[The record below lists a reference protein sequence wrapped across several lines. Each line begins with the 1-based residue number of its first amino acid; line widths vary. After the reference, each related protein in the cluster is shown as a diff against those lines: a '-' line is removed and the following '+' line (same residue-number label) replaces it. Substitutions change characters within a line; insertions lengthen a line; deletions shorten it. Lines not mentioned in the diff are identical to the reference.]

1 MESESNLFTIPVF
14 GAVFEG
20 VAKAFEALFA
30 IGADMSPEVR
40 SRSQKVVLGAII
52 VTQIASQV
60 SSIAVGRRIK

>member
-1 MESESNLFTIPVF
+1 MEFENSLFTIPVF

-20 VAKAFEALFA
+20 VAKVFEALFA
-30 IGADMSPEVR
+30 VGADMSPEVR

-60 SSIAVGRRIK
+60 SSIAIGRRIK

>member
-1 MESESNLFTIPVF
+1 MESNSLFEIPVF

-20 VAKAFEALFA
+20 VAKVFEALFA